1 MDLSRVRILVV
12 DDNRQ
17 AAELVKSILGGV
29 GANDIRQA
37 VNAAEAFDCL
47 RNEMIDLVILDQN
60 LGSGGD
66 GVELV
71 RRIRNDPTSPNP
83 YVAIVMLTGHADER
97 RVVAARDVGVNEFL
111 AKPFNVTSLL
121 KRIEALI
128 FHNRGFVRSPAY
140 FGPDRR
146 RREDRDYK
154 GAERRSGAGG
164 EPPPQG

>member
-37 VNAAEAFDCL
+37 VTASEAFDCL

-60 LGSGGD
+60 LGAGGD
-66 GVELV
+66 GLELV
-71 RRIRNDPTSPNP
+71 RRIRNDPRSPNP
-83 YVAIVMLTGHADER
+83 YVAILMLTGHADER
-97 RVVAARDVGVNEFL
+97 RVLAARDVGANEFL

-128 FHNRGFVRSPAY
+128 FQTRGFVRSPAY

-146 RREDRDYK
+146 RREDRDYD
-154 GAERRSGAGG
+154 GAERRSRSDGG
-164 EPPPQG
+164 SSSRN